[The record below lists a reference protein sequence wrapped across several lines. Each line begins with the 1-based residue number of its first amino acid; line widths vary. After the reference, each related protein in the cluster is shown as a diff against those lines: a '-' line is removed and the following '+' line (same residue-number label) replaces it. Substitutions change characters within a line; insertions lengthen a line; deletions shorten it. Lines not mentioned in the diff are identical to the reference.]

1 MRKEGSESELAS
13 STHVKGYL
21 VHTFKLWQYT
31 LAEKH
36 FTTWLHPTFA
46 LTCLQSL
53 AITLIRCQ
61 LCIASL
67 AAPTHTKK
75 RNAPLTI
82 RGFATPP
89 CLAHAHMQRK
99 ETYFTPPIPN
109 HCANGSC
116 HLGPWFLHTSCVY
129 DLTLIIH
136 LSWHGALLRFGSH
149 QKEES
154 STTIYDH
161 ATTAATPRHPS
172 IYAAGKYT
180 QVCAKVSQCPP
191 ILHSY
196 LSSFEH
202 SLILQDAYKLCLFF
216 WYALVLA

>member
-1 MRKEGSESELAS
+1 MKRVRVSHLALHTSKAVLCARLQAVALHFSRKTFHHLAPPN
-13 STHVKGYL
+13 
-21 VHTFKLWQYT
+21 
-31 LAEKH
+31 LALER
-36 FTTWLHPTFA
+36 
-46 LTCLQSL
+46 LQSL
-53 AITLIRCQ
+53 DITPIYCQ

-67 AAPTHTKK
+67 VAPTHAKK
-75 RNAPLTI
+75 RNASLTI
-82 RGFATPP
+82 RGFASPLR
-89 CLAHAHMQRK
+89 LAHAHMQRK
-99 ETYFTPPIPN
+99 ETYFAPPIPK

-172 IYAAGKYT
+172 IYAASKYA
-180 QVCAKVSQCPP
+180 QVCAKVRQCSS

-196 LSSFEH
+196 LSPFEH
-202 SLILQDAYKLCLFF
+202 SLILPNACNLCLFF
-216 WYALVLA
+216 GMLWF